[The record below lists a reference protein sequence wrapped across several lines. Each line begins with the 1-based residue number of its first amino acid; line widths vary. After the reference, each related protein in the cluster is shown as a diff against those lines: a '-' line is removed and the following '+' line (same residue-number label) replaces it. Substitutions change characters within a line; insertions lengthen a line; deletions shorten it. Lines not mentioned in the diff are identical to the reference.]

1 MYNLRNAQQ
10 RPMGMQVHAVPE
22 AERYIDSTGRK
33 LPWSYDMSNTNADNE
48 PAPVEKGPFGR
59 SMRRSRSGAS
69 RSRSKTAEPRHE
81 EDRLKAANTAAED
94 LVFGSLRRAGAKD
107 ESKREALGEVDPNS
121 QTAAG
126 RGAGEGDEPTEVL
139 LYGFGEELQWSA
151 IDFYERVSNGVILE
165 DYERAPPGSRYDISR
180 TLGRAAAQKSISRAA
195 LRKKNKFAGGEHWIK
210 VTFDTRRA
218 AELAIARAPHT
229 IKGYM
234 VFAEFFVGHGPQKDE
249 PVLATTA
256 GAQIT
261 SDALPP
267 TFSTLPQDKGSPE
280 SATASSATATAPDGS
295 SKSRLP
301 PPPWNMPLG
310 GATKDSP
317 TTSTST
323 INGAGAPQRT
333 TATTS
338 FQAQPQFQTALQPRR
353 GRIEGTT
360 RIEPL
365 PAELALAP
373 KQPKASWTSWIGA
386 SEVIGSAV
394 PRKQDNTFDW
404 EVASFYWKLFYLV
417 SKVR

>member
-1 MYNLRNAQQ
+1 
-10 RPMGMQVHAVPE
+10 MQVHAVPE

-33 LPWSYDMSNTNADNE
+33 LPWSYDTANTNADNE
-48 PAPVEKGPFGR
+48 PAPQEKGPFGR
-59 SMRRSRSGAS
+59 SMRRTRSGAS
-69 RSRSKTAEPRHE
+69 RSRSKTAEPRRE
-81 EDRLKAANTAAED
+81 EDRLKAENTAAED
-94 LVFGSLRRAGAKD
+94 LVFGSLRRAGTKD

-121 QTAAG
+121 QAASG
-126 RGAGEGDEPTEVL
+126 RGADDEPTEVL
-139 LYGFGEELQWSA
+139 LYGFGEDLQWSA

-165 DYERAPPGSRYDISR
+165 DYERAPPGSRYDTSR

-195 LRKKNKFAGGEHWIK
+195 LRKKNKFAGGGHWIK
-210 VTFDTRRA
+210 VTFDTRGA

-229 IKGYM
+229 IKGHM

-249 PVLATTA
+249 PVLATQA

-267 TFSTLPQDKGSPE
+267 TFSTLPQDQGTPEGS

-295 SKSRLP
+295 RQGRIP
-301 PPPWNMPLG
+301 PPPWNMALAG
-310 GATKDSP
+310 VVQDSP
-317 TTSTST
+317 AASTST
-323 INGAGAPQRT
+323 MNGAAPQRPV
-333 TATTS
+333 TTS
-338 FQAQPQFQTALQPRR
+338 FQTQSQSQTVLQPRR
-353 GRIEGTT
+353 GRIEGAT

-365 PAELALAP
+365 PAELAMAP

-404 EVASFYWKLFYLV
+404 EVASFYWKLFYLLDQLLGTDFCGL
-417 SKVR
+417 RLDD